1 MPFLSGVFRPI
12 VNKRTERGMPLL
24 ADEWVVVHAAEA
36 NNRALQ
42 RAPLPRAHGH
52 QHHHHHEGPT
62 LFETTRPHHVVLH
75 ITCEIAEYLGRNKLL
90 QAMHL
95 MHTSP
100 LGVGGH

>member
-1 MPFLSGVFRPI
+1 MPPI
-12 VNKRTERGMPLL
+12 

-36 NNRALQ
+36 NNRAM
-42 RAPLPRAHGH
+42 HGTMATCRRH
-52 QHHHHHEGPT
+52 LWCDDLPT

-75 ITCEIAEYLGRNKLL
+75 ITCEIAEYLGRNKVL

-100 LGVGGH
+100 IGMGGH